1 MKPWTLNQLSV
12 YSQNNQYDQV
22 IKALFNHFNINVDL
36 SKPMLIEML
45 SQIEVLNSDDKVVTP
60 EQKTLFNQKATAQ
73 ISEFESSAKQNVFT
87 SPTEYFLSDEK
98 KAKLNENRPFLP
110 WMLVTK
116 DNITMD
122 IDYVGDELEMNKQK
136 FKLDQFLI
144 NIGLMDNPT
153 SLPPTIPKTAPQS
166 N

>member
-98 KAKLNENRPFLP
+98 KQN
-110 WMLVTK
+110 
-116 DNITMD
+116 
-122 IDYVGDELEMNKQK
+122 
-136 FKLDQFLI
+136 
-144 NIGLMDNPT
+144 
-153 SLPPTIPKTAPQS
+153 
-166 N
+166 